1 VQNML
6 APTGLL
12 KTLPAKNVA
21 VLTGRQ
27 FFPTLIS
34 GPFHHG
40 LTIVFAAAAVMAL
53 TGAAVSW
60 MRGKKPDL
68 EPLSATEPTMS
79 TALTASDAEA

>member
-40 LTIVFAAAAVMAL
+40 LTIVFTAAALMAL

-60 MRGKKPDL
+60 MRGKKPEL
-68 EPLSATEPTMS
+68 PSAAEPTMS